1 MMVVVV
7 AVDTVEAEVMTG
19 GVVAV
24 AVEVIKELQRTGEDR
39 LQQRTRHGGKLV
51 LQTVQQDGV
60 HIVRHQ
66 LV

>member
-24 AVEVIKELQRTGEDR
+24 AAAAAEVIKELQRTGASQ
-39 LQQRTRHGGKLV
+39 LQGDT
-51 LQTVQQDGV
+51 
-60 HIVRHQ
+60 
-66 LV
+66 

>member
-24 AVEVIKELQRTGEDR
+24 AAEEEVIMELQRTGASQ
-39 LQQRTRHGGKLV
+39 LQGDT
-51 LQTVQQDGV
+51 
-60 HIVRHQ
+60 
-66 LV
+66 

>member
-24 AVEVIKELQRTGEDR
+24 AAAEVIKELQRTGASQ
-39 LQQRTRHGGKLV
+39 LQGDT
-51 LQTVQQDGV
+51 
-60 HIVRHQ
+60 
-66 LV
+66 

>member
-24 AVEVIKELQRTGEDR
+24 VAEVEVIKELQRTGASQ
-39 LQQRTRHGGKLV
+39 LQGDK
-51 LQTVQQDGV
+51 
-60 HIVRHQ
+60 
-66 LV
+66 

>member
-24 AVEVIKELQRTGEDR
+24 AEEVEVIKELQRTGASQ
-39 LQQRTRHGGKLV
+39 LQGDK
-51 LQTVQQDGV
+51 
-60 HIVRHQ
+60 
-66 LV
+66 